1 MCLQSRRI
9 NHTGHSHSPK
19 IEMLVKYFMYLEHSN
34 IIFVQNNNN
43 KFPVKIMLIMIII
56 TIIILIIIIII
67 IMRGLSLMPKRL
79 LILIMLSSSLRLNII
94 NIFYYCY

>member
-9 NHTGHSHSPK
+9 NHTGHSHPPK
-19 IEMLVKYFMYLEHSN
+19 MEMLVTYIMYLEHSN

-43 KFPVKIMLIMIII
+43 KFPVKIMLIMMII
-56 TIIILIIIIII
+56 TIIIT
-67 IMRGLSLMPKRL
+67 MRGLSLMPKRL

>member
-9 NHTGHSHSPK
+9 NHTGHSHPPK

-56 TIIILIIIIII
+56 TIII